1 LCLDFRSVLCFLW
14 WGCHR
19 LWQRVRF
26 VFPTVSEMRLDGF
39 ELPSTILHSSICF
52 FIVSRS
58 NFGLFSNG
66 SLLLCLV
73 GSPNS

>member
-1 LCLDFRSVLCFLW
+1 M
-14 WGCHR
+14 
-19 LWQRVRF
+19 
-26 VFPTVSEMRLDGF
+26 FPTVSEMRLDGF
-39 ELPSTILHSSICF
+39 ELPSSILQSSICF

-73 GSPNS
+73 GSPNSYFMSVSASASAHSL

>member
-1 LCLDFRSVLCFLW
+1 L
-14 WGCHR
+14 H
-19 LWQRVRF
+19 
-26 VFPTVSEMRLDGF
+26 GF
-39 ELPSTILHSSICF
+39 ELPSSILHSSICF

-58 NFGLFSNG
+58 NFSPFSNG